1 MSAGR
6 QRGRDAL
13 SQILDDLR
21 LEGLPIAYERAKA
34 ILRDNKAPATAHA
47 QLIRCFFAAGGLGTD
62 AAEQPE
68 KAAHEMTAAELNE
81 ALAKILADVG
91 RSRDAERDDDVF
103 G

>member
-1 MSAGR
+1 MSTGR

-21 LEGLPIAYERAKA
+21 LEGLFIAYERAKK
-34 ILRDNKAPATAHA
+34 ILLDDRAPATAHA
-47 QLIRCFFAAGGLGTD
+47 QLVRCFFAAGGLGTD

-68 KAAHEMTAAELNE
+68 KEAHEMTAAELNA
-81 ALAKILADVG
+81 ALAKILAGVG
-91 RSRDAERDDDVF
+91 RSRDDDVF